1 MALNDT
7 SMLRVV
13 SLAVANLHAQS
24 IVTPVTDVSIPP
36 VAPKDGELDMLI
48 RLSLLLLTVAVSG
61 CASARTQGLTT
72 SASNSIGHLQQ
83 QRVSAHSDAATETN
97 TGTDHLSLVSHQSET
112 TDSPIDDKSP
122 SSPETSDQDE
132 VSSLDSDSPQWEV
145 QPIVDSPGDLQR
157 TDGVSFDDV
166 INSVHRSYPLVEAAY
181 LERDIAN
188 GNQVSAWGQFDTKL
202 KAASENGPLGFYE
215 TYRNSAGFTTPIY
228 GGGEFF
234 GGYRNGGGDFQ
245 PWYEERETNDGGE
258 FKGGVRVPLIRDSEI
273 DSRRADL
280 WRATYDQQI
289 ADPAIRMS
297 LVAFSRDAGLAYWKW
312 VAAGQKYEL
321 GKQWLNLAA
330 GRNAQIE
337 RKVELGELADPD
349 LTDNRRAIAKRQA
362 KLADSLRVLQ
372 QSAAKLSLFLRD
384 DNGTPFTPD
393 LEDVVSFPPLLD
405 ISRENFEQDIARAQ
419 QNRPDLQALAIQLKR
434 LRVDY
439 AEAYNMTRPG
449 LDAQLVG
456 SQDVGQ
462 PTSKKRDKSEFELE
476 AGLFFDVPL
485 QRRKGRG
492 KMQAVQAKM
501 SQVSAKRRLVQDKV
515 AAEVQGAYAGLIQTR
530 QEALKARQAVELAT
544 QMADIERRKFELGQS
559 DLLKVA
565 LREQYALE
573 AAEEEISATYRH
585 FTEFTNFEATLAND
599 RPTTP

>member
-1 MALNDT
+1 
-7 SMLRVV
+7 MLRVA

-36 VAPKDGELDMLI
+36 VAPRDWELHMLI
-48 RLSLLLLTVAVSG
+48 RLSLLLLTIAVSG

-72 SASNSIGHLQQ
+72 SATGSAGQTQQ
-83 QRVSAHSDAATETN
+83 KSVSAHDEDSDIE
-97 TGTDHLSLVSHQSET
+97 HVSLVSHQEDTPDSMPVKET
-112 TDSPIDDKSP
+112 SSSP
-122 SSPETSDQDE
+122 PETSDIDE
-132 VSSLDSDSPQWEV
+132 TSSLDSDSPQWEV
-145 QPIVDSPGDLQR
+145 QPIVESPGNPQL
-157 TDGVSFDDV
+157 TDGVSFEDV

-245 PWYEERETNDGGE
+245 PWYQERETNDGGE

-312 VAAGQKYEL
+312 VAAGQKYRV
-321 GKQWLNLAA
+321 GQQWLNLAA

-337 RKVELGELADPD
+337 RKVELGDLADPE

-384 DNGTPFTPD
+384 DNGTPFTPGS
-393 LEDVVSFPPLLD
+393 ENVVSFPPLLD
-405 ISRENFEQDIARAQ
+405 INRENIEQDIARAQ
-419 QNRPDLQALAIQLKR
+419 QNRPDLQALEIQLKR
-434 LRVDY
+434 LKVDY

-462 PTSKKRDKSEFELE
+462 PTSTKRDKSEFEIE

-544 QMADIERRKFELGQS
+544 RMADIERRKFELGQS

-585 FTEFTNFEATLAND
+585 FTEFTKFEATLAND
-599 RPTTP
+599 RPATP

>member
-1 MALNDT
+1 
-7 SMLRVV
+7 MLRVA

-36 VAPKDGELDMLI
+36 VAPTDWELHMLI
-48 RLSLLLLTVAVSG
+48 RLSLLLLTIAVSG
-61 CASARTQGLTT
+61 CASARTQGPTT
-72 SASNSIGHLQQ
+72 SATGSAGQTQQ
-83 QRVSAHSDAATETN
+83 KSVSAHDEDSDIE
-97 TGTDHLSLVSHQSET
+97 HVSLVSHQEDTPDSMPVKET
-112 TDSPIDDKSP
+112 SSSP
-122 SSPETSDQDE
+122 PETSDIDE
-132 VSSLDSDSPQWEV
+132 TSSLDSDSPQWEV
-145 QPIVDSPGDLQR
+145 QPIVESPGNPQL

-245 PWYEERETNDGGE
+245 PWYQERETNDGGE

-312 VAAGQKYEL
+312 VAAGQKYRV
-321 GKQWLNLAA
+321 GQQWLNLAA

-337 RKVELGELADPD
+337 RKVELGDLADPE

-384 DNGTPFTPD
+384 DNGTPFTPGS
-393 LEDVVSFPPLLD
+393 ENVVSFPPLLD
-405 ISRENFEQDIARAQ
+405 INRENIEQDIARAQ
-419 QNRPDLQALAIQLKR
+419 QNRPDLQALEIQLKR
-434 LRVDY
+434 LKVDY

-456 SQDVGQ
+456 SQDVGR
-462 PTSKKRDKSEFELE
+462 PTSKKRDKSEFEIE

-501 SQVSAKRRLVQDKV
+501 SQMSAKRRLVQDKV

-544 QMADIERRKFELGQS
+544 RMADIERRKFELGQS

-573 AAEEEISATYRH
+573 AAEEEIGATYRH
-585 FTEFTNFEATLAND
+585 FTEFTKFEATLAND
-599 RPTTP
+599 RPATP

>member
-1 MALNDT
+1 
-7 SMLRVV
+7 MLRVA

-36 VAPKDGELDMLI
+36 VAPTDWELHMLI
-48 RLSLLLLTVAVSG
+48 RLSLLLLTIAVSG

-72 SASNSIGHLQQ
+72 AATGSAGQTQQ
-83 QRVSAHSDAATETN
+83 ESVSAHDEDADIE
-97 TGTDHLSLVSHQSET
+97 HVSLVSHQEDTPDSMPVKET
-112 TDSPIDDKSP
+112 SSSP
-122 SSPETSDQDE
+122 PETSDIDE
-132 VSSLDSDSPQWEV
+132 TSSLDSDSPQWEV
-145 QPIVDSPGDLQR
+145 QPIVESPGNPQL

-245 PWYEERETNDGGE
+245 PWYQERETNDGGE

-312 VAAGQKYEL
+312 VAAGQKYRV
-321 GKQWLNLAA
+321 GQQWLNLAA

-337 RKVELGELADPD
+337 RKVELGDLADPE

-384 DNGTPFTPD
+384 DNGTPFTPGS
-393 LEDVVSFPPLLD
+393 ENVVSLPPLLD
-405 ISRENFEQDIARAQ
+405 INRENIEQDIARAQ
-419 QNRPDLQALAIQLKR
+419 QNRPDLQALEIQLKR
-434 LRVDY
+434 LKVDY

-456 SQDVGQ
+456 SQDVGR
-462 PTSKKRDKSEFELE
+462 PTSKKRDKSEFEIE

-501 SQVSAKRRLVQDKV
+501 SQMSAKRRLVQDKV

-544 QMADIERRKFELGQS
+544 RMADIERRKFELGQS

-573 AAEEEISATYRH
+573 AAEEEIGATYRH
-585 FTEFTNFEATLAND
+585 FTEFTKFEATLAND
-599 RPTTP
+599 RPATP